1 MAKKNKVDVTPKV
14 EGVDAVRSDVLETFE
29 YEYMGKRTEL
39 CVNTD
44 EFTCLCPWS
53 GLPDFANLTISY
65 VPDRKCIEL
74 KSFKYYLISFRSV
87 GIVHEHVVNKIL
99 DDLVKVSD
107 PVEMQVEM
115 EFKLRGGIKTT
126 VKAEY
131 VKEERK

>member
-1 MAKKNKVDVTPKV
+1 MAKKNKSDITPEV
-14 EGVDAVRSDVLETFE
+14 EGVEAVRNDVLETFD
-29 YEYMGKRTEL
+29 YEYLGKRTEL
-39 CVNTD
+39 CINTD

-74 KSFKYYLISFRSV
+74 KSFKYYILSYRSV

-107 PVEMQVEM
+107 PVEMHVEM
-115 EFKLRGGIKTT
+115 EFNLRGGIKTT
-126 VKAEY
+126 VKANY